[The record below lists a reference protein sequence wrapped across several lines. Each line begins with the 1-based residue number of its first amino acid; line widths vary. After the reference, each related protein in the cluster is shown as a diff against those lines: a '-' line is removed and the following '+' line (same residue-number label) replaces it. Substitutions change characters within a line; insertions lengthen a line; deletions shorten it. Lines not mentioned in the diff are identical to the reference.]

1 MDSLMFNILDQ
12 VDSTNN
18 YAMGRIHEGLAKSG
32 EAWFARVQTGGK
44 GQRGKAWE
52 SNIDENLLMSV
63 IIQPPQFL
71 KISSFYLQALVSVVS
86 ARFLSEITQSSC
98 RIKWPND
105 LYFNDRKAGGILIE
119 NSIRGAG
126 WNWAIIGIGI
136 NINQSSFPL
145 EAKNPCSVF
154 EITKKRLDPVLLAK
168 TLHAQLWEAVSLFS
182 AEKEAEYMKVYNRLL
197 YRREEI
203 VKLKKGNHLF
213 EAVIKKVDNTG
224 RLEVLQPDK
233 QHYIHGEIEWL
244 L

>member
-18 YAMGRIHEGLAKSG
+18 YAMGRIHEGLARNG
-32 EAWFARVQTGGK
+32 EAWFARVQTDGK
-44 GQRGKAWE
+44 GQRGKAWK
-52 SNIDENLLMSV
+52 SNINENLLMSV
-63 IIQPPQFL
+63 IIRPPQFL

-98 RIKWPND
+98 LIKWPND
-105 LYFNDRKAGGILIE
+105 LYLNDRKAGGILIE
-119 NSIRGAG
+119 NNIRGTH

-154 EITKKRLDPVLLAK
+154 EITQKRFDPVLLAK
-168 TLHAQLWEAVSLFS
+168 TLHAQLWEAVSLLS
-182 AEKEAEYMKVYNRLL
+182 AEKEAEYMNAYNKLL
-197 YRREEI
+197 YRREEL

-233 QHYIHGEIEWL
+233 QSYIHGEIEWL